1 MMLKIDLPDD
11 KTAPLTA
18 IAKAQ
23 GLSAEEYAR
32 QVVEQAI
39 ETASVQPKA
48 EPVKDIEELF
58 APLRGLNL
66 DFSRNPSTGRPV
78 EL

>member
-1 MMLKIDLPDD
+1 MMLTIDLPDE

-18 IAKAQ
+18 IARAQ

-32 QVVEQAI
+32 QLVEHAI
-39 ETASVQPKA
+39 EAAGVQPEAKPA
-48 EPVKDIEELF
+48 KDIEELF

-66 DFSRNPSTGRPV
+66 DFSRNHSTGRPV

>member
-1 MMLKIDLPDD
+1 MTLMIDLPDD
-11 KTAPLTA
+11 KKAPLTA
-18 IAKAQ
+18 IARAQ

-32 QVVEQAI
+32 QVLEHAI
-39 ETASVQPKA
+39 ETAALSPERIPAKN
-48 EPVKDIEELF
+48 IEELF

-78 EL
+78 DL